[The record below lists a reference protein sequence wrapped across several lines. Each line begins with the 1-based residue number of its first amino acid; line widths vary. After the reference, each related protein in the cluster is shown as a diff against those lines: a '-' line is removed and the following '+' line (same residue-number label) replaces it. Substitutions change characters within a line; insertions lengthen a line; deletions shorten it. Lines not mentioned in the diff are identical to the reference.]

1 MLRVLR
7 RYQPRRYDETCTLHR
22 RNGARC
28 TIVLPSLLY
37 TVAVYLV
44 PILGPGQT
52 EPILSRATIDSPAI
66 IIMIGFPVVLG
77 AGLLAFFPSSL
88 LPSLLH
94 SPSSF
99 PPFLSSIF
107 SLLLSPSFLI
117 IQKTSPS
124 VFSSKI
130 SRAKFAT
137 YTGNGRDPLR
147 QAGCHVSQGRGKV
160 FENSRRVFAGDTK
173 GEERRGRE
181 REEDRW
187 REREREQKEIRR
199 SRRRGIFLWTV
210 EQPPCDYP
218 GRGAYMSNLYSARS
232 SVSKF
237 EST

>member
-181 REEDRW
+181 RE
-187 REREREQKEIRR
+187 REGAKGNKKEQAARHF
-199 SRRRGIFLWTV
+199 SL
-210 EQPPCDYP
+210 D
-218 GRGAYMSNLYSARS
+218 RGAAT
-232 SVSKF
+232 V
-237 EST
+237 